1 MANGHQ
7 IHPSFIVYVFACQSG
22 ASTACSVILPHFTQS
37 ASGEIGRRVSLRCW
51 WE

>member
-1 MANGHQ
+1 MANGYR
-7 IHPSFIVYVFACQSG
+7 IHLSSSACVFACRSG
-22 ASTACSVILPHFTQS
+22 TFTACSVILPRFTQS